1 MCLSDQNWCDAKPG
15 MCGDLSFNKCRSPPG
30 FVHSGAGNISLTRT
44 CATVLSHRSRKD
56 AQSPHGTWSS
66 PRSAATIEAY
76 KLRLRLPSPRLRCRH
91 TQIYW
96 PLRITYG
103 LVRVFL
109 KFMVNLLKSGSKK
122 TFIDWMP
129 NGRRVPKFCE
139 TDRGGRIRSIRR
151 ERIRFCAYVIL
162 PKLLGI
168 TQSHTICRGGM
179 ILASPCR
186 ESRCRTRSSR

>member
-1 MCLSDQNWCDAKPG
+1 MRLSDQNWCDAKPG

-129 NGRRVPKFCE
+129 NGRQVLNFVQRIVVGGFDLSDMNGFVFAPMLFCQSSS
-139 TDRGGRIRSIRR
+139 GLLNRIPFVGV
-151 ERIRFCAYVIL
+151 E
-162 PKLLGI
+162 
-168 TQSHTICRGGM
+168 
-179 ILASPCR
+179 
-186 ESRCRTRSSR
+186 